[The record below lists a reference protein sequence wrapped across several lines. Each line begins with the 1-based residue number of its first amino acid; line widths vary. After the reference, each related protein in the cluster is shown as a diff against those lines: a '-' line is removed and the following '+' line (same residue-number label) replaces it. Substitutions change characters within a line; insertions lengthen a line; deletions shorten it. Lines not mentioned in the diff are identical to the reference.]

1 VNPNP
6 DEEVRLSKHRLGLL
20 STILFLC
27 SVISSTPFFAQN
39 TSVDLRA
46 AAVEAF
52 MAART
57 LEHNVEARKL
67 MTANLEDDYL
77 HNKRLSIRVR
87 SGRVAAF
94 NFDPARITQSGE
106 KEFQAEVE
114 SVWADLNEQVFATQH
129 ERLKFIRVKNEWLA
143 DKIEFI
149 ESLPSK
155 RLLPLNV
162 ESEKRGK
169 LALAVIKKFMKAVV
183 NRDTKMAVQYT
194 TQEFQRKLKGQ
205 EGLEQF
211 LAGPS
216 DPRYA
221 AYDVR
226 RLTQTDPVTM
236 EARVG
241 LYLVH
246 TGKRGF
252 ETVEVRLIV
261 KEGKTDWNIDDFQ
274 IETPQRGVS
283 S

>member
-1 VNPNP
+1 
-6 DEEVRLSKHRLGLL
+6 LSHHRLAL
-20 STILFLC
+20 SSSILFL
-27 SVISSTPFFAQN
+27 SLVIFSKLLFAQN
-39 TSVDLRA
+39 TSIDLRA

-87 SGRVAAF
+87 SGRVVAF
-94 NFDPARITQSGE
+94 NFDPAKIAQSGE
-106 KEFQAEVE
+106 KEFQVEVE
-114 SVWADLNEQVFATQH
+114 SIWADLNEQVFATQR
-129 ERLKFIRVKNEWLA
+129 ERLKFVRVKNEWLA

-149 ESLPSK
+149 ESLPVK
-155 RLLPLNV
+155 RLLPFNV

-169 LALAVIKKFMKAVV
+169 LALAVIKKYMKAVV
-183 NRDTKMAVQYT
+183 NRDTKTAVQYT
-194 TQEFQRKLKGQ
+194 TQEFQRKHKGQ

-211 LAGPS
+211 LTTPA

-226 RLTQTDPVTM
+226 RLTQTNPGTM
-236 EARVG
+236 EATVG
-241 LYLVH
+241 LYRVQ

-252 ETVEVRLIV
+252 ETVEARLVV

-274 IETPQRGVS
+274 VETPQRGVS

>member
-1 VNPNP
+1 MNLNS
-6 DEEVRLSKHRLGLL
+6 DEEVHLSHRLALL
-20 STILFLC
+20 SSILVL
-27 SVISSTPFFAQN
+27 SLIISSKLLFAQN
-39 TSVDLRA
+39 TPVDLRA

-52 MAART
+52 MSART

-87 SGRVAAF
+87 SGRVVAF
-94 NFDPARITQSGE
+94 NFDPAKITQSGE

-114 SVWADLNEQVFATQH
+114 SIWADLNEQVFATQR
-129 ERLKFIRVKNEWLA
+129 ERLKFVRVKNEWLA

-149 ESLPSK
+149 ESLPVK
-155 RLLPLNV
+155 RLLPFNV

-169 LALAVIKKFMKAVV
+169 LALAVIKKFMKAVI
-183 NRDTKMAVQYT
+183 NRDTKTAVQYT

-211 LAGPS
+211 LTGPS

-226 RLTQTDPVTM
+226 RLTQTNPGTM

-241 LYLVH
+241 LYLVR

-252 ETVEVRLIV
+252 ETVEARLVV
-261 KEGKTDWNIDDFQ
+261 KEGKTDWNIDDFLV
-274 IETPQRGVS
+274 ETPQRGVS